1 MVKTWMLGSGG
12 WGDEGRYTPRCWEV
26 GDGGTKEGTHLGVR
40 KWEMGGRGKVHTW
53 LLESAPGLELLMQL
67 GSFTFS
73 PLASP
78 VTSKYKLRGPTC
90 GISAVS
96 RK

>member
-1 MVKTWMLGSGG
+1 MLGSG
-12 WGDEGRYTPRCWEV
+12 
-26 GDGGTKEGTHLGVR
+26 DGGTRDGSHLCVG
-40 KWEMGGRGKVHTW
+40 KWAMGGGGMVHTW
-53 LLESAPGLELLMQL
+53 VLGSAPGLELLIQL

-73 PLASP
+73 ALASP

>member
-1 MVKTWMLGSGG
+1 MLGSGG
-12 WGDEGRYTPRCWEV
+12 WGTRDGSHLGVEKWGWGDEGWFTPGCWEV
-26 GDGGTKEGTHLGVR
+26 GV
-40 KWEMGGRGKVHTW
+40 GRRGLVHTW
-53 LLESAPGLELLMQL
+53 VLGSAPGLELLIQL

-73 PLASP
+73 ALASP